1 MLLPPSAA
9 SRPRLE
15 RWLRLQVRGSPA
27 LAWDHHGGENDT
39 TPRRRRV
46 LCGMRLPGAAF
57 PRPPCCSLASLLPVP
72 ALEVLDFT
80 FSNKAHIPC
89 QVVYEALG
97 DTEMNRLRPGP
108 QQLTVNRNVSSWAVS
123 PEREAG
129 FVVCFKYYFQHRLSL
144 SQRSNGTNSFFKSQ

>member
-1 MLLPPSAA
+1 MESFIMLLPPSAA

-27 LAWDHHGGENDT
+27 LPWDHHGGESGT

-57 PRPPCCSLASLLPVP
+57 PRPPSCSLASLLPVP
-72 ALEVLDFT
+72 ALEVLKPT
-80 FSNKAHIPC
+80 FPC